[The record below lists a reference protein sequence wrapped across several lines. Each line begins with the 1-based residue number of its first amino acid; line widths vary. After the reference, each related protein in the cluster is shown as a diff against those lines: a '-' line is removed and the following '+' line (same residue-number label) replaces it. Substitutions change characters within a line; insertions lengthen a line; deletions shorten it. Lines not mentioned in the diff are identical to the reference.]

1 MATQIFLEFSPLFG
15 ENFTN
20 IFQMGWNHQL
30 DEQQLRCGV
39 ARAAQLCSLPA
50 SLLRGSDPGIPEIMQ
65 LRFSLTRPST
75 ATDHQTIQVPKMEV
89 LTCISCMDTA
99 YVSENPPP
107 KWPYKVQYLHF
118 RYLKFLVNR
127 GLVDL
132 VESVSKCHV
141 TVFAVYSRLF
151 ILYTYILYTVF
162 VSRKYSI

>member
-1 MATQIFLEFSPLFG
+1 MSNSFVV
-15 ENFTN
+15 
-20 IFQMGWNHQL
+20 GWK
-30 DEQQLRCGV
+30 
-39 ARAAQLCSLPA
+39 AAAQLCSLPA

-99 YVSENPPP
+99 YVRENPPP

-127 GLVDL
+127 G
-132 VESVSKCHV
+132 VSKCHV